1 MTIYITELITGLLV
15 IAGLFICGGEGSM
28 VNWML
33 AAIKC
38 IGVGW
43 ILLTFFIVLR
53 SYISLVNG
61 GKDPFSMLFGA
72 AFTWVLIGIVPVAI
86 AKMAWR
92 FIN

>member
-1 MTIYITELITGLLV
+1 
-15 IAGLFICGGEGSM
+15 
-28 VNWML
+28 ML

-72 AFTWVLIGIVPVAI
+72 VFTLVLIGIVPVAI

>member
-1 MTIYITELITGLLV
+1 MTIYITELVTGLLV
-15 IAGLFICGGEGSM
+15 IAGLFIWGEVSM

-61 GKDPFSMLFGA
+61 GKDPFSTLFGA

>member
-1 MTIYITELITGLLV
+1 
-15 IAGLFICGGEGSM
+15 M

-43 ILLTFFIVLR
+43 ILLTFFIVLH

-61 GKDPFSMLFGA
+61 GKDPLSTLFGS
-72 AFTWVLIGIVPVAI
+72 AFVWALIGIVPVAI
-86 AKMAWR
+86 AKMAWH

>member
-1 MTIYITELITGLLV
+1 
-15 IAGLFICGGEGSM
+15 M
-28 VNWML
+28 VNWMF

-53 SYISLVNG
+53 NYISLVNG
-61 GKDPFSMLFGA
+61 GKDPFSTLFGA
-72 AFTWVLIGIVPVAI
+72 AFVWVLIGIVPVAI

>member
-1 MTIYITELITGLLV
+1 MTIYITELVTGLLV
-15 IAGLFICGGEGSM
+15 IAGLFIGGEGSM

-86 AKMAWR
+86 AKMAWC

>member
-15 IAGLFICGGEGSM
+15 IAGLFIWGEEAWLM
-28 VNWML
+28 DARRHQMHWRWMDSSD
-33 AAIKC
+33 
-38 IGVGW
+38 V
-43 ILLTFFIVLR
+43 FIVLR

-61 GKDPFSMLFGA
+61 GKDPFSTLFGA
-72 AFTWVLIGIVPVAI
+72 AFTRVLIGIVPVAI